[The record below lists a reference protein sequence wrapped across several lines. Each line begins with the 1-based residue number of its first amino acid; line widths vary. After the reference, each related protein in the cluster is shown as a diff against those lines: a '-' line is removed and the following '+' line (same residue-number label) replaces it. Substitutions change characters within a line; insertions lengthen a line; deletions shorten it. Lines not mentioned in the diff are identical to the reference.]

1 MLDVEEL
8 QARAGSVVWYHTLD
22 LGQGVVTDGFCK
34 SYLGDAELPTFR
46 GRTVLDIGAWDGYY
60 SFLAERQGA
69 SRVVAL
75 DHYAWGVDFAKRNPY
90 WVECHEKG
98 VLPDHSLDTTAF
110 WDPDLP
116 GKRGFDIAHDAY
128 GSAVEAVVGDFA
140 TVDPARLGD
149 FDVVLFLGVL
159 YHLKEP
165 LSGLEAVRRLT
176 RGVAVIETE
185 ALLLP
190 GREGWP
196 GLEFTLG
203 CYRGYDY
210 SNWFTP
216 TIDAIHG
223 LCRAAG
229 FSRVVTVIGP
239 PSPPSAPADC
249 GLARSGWRGEIRR
262 IESRLRRGV
271 GRLAHQVAPP
281 GADGPGEPVH
291 YRALVH
297 AFA

>member
-1 MLDVEEL
+1 MVGVNDLR
-8 QARAGSVVWYHTLD
+8 ARADSVVWYHTLD
-22 LGQGVVTDGFCK
+22 LGGGVITDGFCK
-34 SYLGDAELPTFR
+34 SYLSEDLLPDFD
-46 GRTVLDIGAWDGYY
+46 GKTVLDIGAWDGYY
-60 SFLAERQGA
+60 SFLAERLGA

-75 DHYAWGVDFAKRNPY
+75 DDYAWGVDFAKRNPY
-90 WVECHEKG
+90 WVDCHEKG
-98 VLPDHSLDTTAF
+98 VLPDHNLDTTEF
-110 WDPDLP
+110 WNPDLP
-116 GKRGFDIAHDAY
+116 GKRGFDLAREAY
-128 GSAVEAVVGDFA
+128 GSRVEPVVANFA
-140 TVDPARLGD
+140 TVDRARLGT

-165 LSGLEAVRRLT
+165 LSALEAVRHLT

-185 ALLLP
+185 ALLVP

-196 GLEFTLG
+196 ALEFTAG

-216 TIDAIHG
+216 TIDAVHE

-229 FSRVVTVIGP
+229 FSQVTTMIGP
-239 PSPPSAPADC
+239 PGPSGPPRPEPA
-249 GLARSGWRGEIRR
+249 GWQAKLGGIRR
-262 IESRLRRGV
+262 RVSYLV
-271 GRLAHQVAPP
+271 GASEPP
-281 GADGPGEPVH
+281 VPPEPGEPTH